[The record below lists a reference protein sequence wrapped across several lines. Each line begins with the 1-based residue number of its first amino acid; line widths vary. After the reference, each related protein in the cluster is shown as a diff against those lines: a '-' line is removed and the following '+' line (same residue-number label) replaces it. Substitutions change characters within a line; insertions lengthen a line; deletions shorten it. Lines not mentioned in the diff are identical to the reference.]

1 MSTTN
6 TIDAVRRQ
14 NELAGTAQKDVG
26 LAELDGFQLP
36 VDVTEEMLDRMQK
49 GVQILGMA
57 DTMTLA
63 RLEMDVPQ
71 FGVPRLSGNV
81 RNEEGTRTENSE
93 VESGTVKFNA
103 TDKSYYILVEPKRDA
118 LKNTHYGPD
127 QFGDYIVDQF
137 IERYGNDLGL
147 MGIRAGASSGNLQSI
162 GGAAELDDTWDGW
175 IARAE
180 GDTQSEE
187 SGSSTRMGLEDTATA
202 DAGSMPAVANTD
214 GSGNPEPLDTTVFN
228 ETIQTLDSRYRESD
242 TYNPV
247 LMTSPNQVQD
257 YTMSLTEREDPLGSA
272 VIFGDSDITPFNYDL
287 VGINGWPDDY
297 LMFTDPSNLA
307 FGLFEEMEL
316 DQTTDTDKVHEN
328 RLHSR
333 NWLEGQFDY
342 QIKEM
347 QAGVLVTD
355 LQAPTA

>member
-1 MSTTN
+1 MSSN
-6 TIDAVRRQ
+6 STIDAVRNQ
-14 NELAGTAQKDVG
+14 NMNSLSQKDIG

-36 VDVTEEMLDRMQK
+36 VDVTEEFLDRMQK

-63 RLEMDVPQ
+63 RLEMEVPQ
-71 FGVPRLSGNV
+71 FGVPRLSGHT
-81 RNEEGTRTENSE
+81 RDEEGSRTENSE
-93 VESGTVKFNA
+93 AESGSVKFNA

-127 QFGDYIVDQF
+127 QFGQYIVDQF
-137 IERYGNDLGL
+137 VERYGNDLGL

-162 GGAAELDDTWDGW
+162 GGAAELDNTWDGW

-180 GDTQSEE
+180 GDTQSQE
-187 SGSSTRMGLEDTATA
+187 SGDSTRIGLEDTATA
-202 DAGSMPAVANTD
+202 DAGSMPAIANTD
-214 GSGNPEPLDTTVFN
+214 GSGNPQPLDTALFN
-228 ETIQTLDSRYRESD
+228 ESIQTLDSRYRESD
-242 TYNPV
+242 AYSPV
-247 LMTSPNQVQD
+247 LLTSPNQVQD

-272 VIFGDSDITPFNYDL
+272 VIFGDSDITPFSYDL
-287 VGINGWPDDY
+287 VGVNGWPDEY
-297 LMFTDPSNLA
+297 MMFTDPSNLA

-316 DQTTDTDKVHEN
+316 DQTTDTDTTYEQ

-333 NWLEGQFDY
+333 NWLEGQFDF
-342 QIKEM
+342 QIKQM

-355 LQAPTA
+355 LQSPTA